1 MTKQDENTQKKSDSN
16 DRGND
21 HDDNFVKGEQ
31 EEQKSVNPLAE
42 LSKTGGEQVKYWTVK
57 ITG

>member
-1 MTKQDENTQKKSDSN
+1 VTKQEKNKQKKSDSN
-16 DRGND
+16 YRGND

-31 EEQKSVNPLAE
+31 EEHKSVNPLAE